1 MPVLAVLTVCA
12 LLPAALALFL
22 IRNRMG
28 GTWSAFWPFYGLGMA
43 GLFALCVVVLSWASG
58 EVSASI
64 AACQAEAAADPGSRV
79 GCEDD
84 QLMIVVFGFFCLLSL
99 VIYMVGGLAAH
110 AWLRTRRK

>member
-22 IRNRMG
+22 IRGRVG
-28 GTWSAFWPFYGLGMA
+28 GSWSAFWPFYGMGMA
-43 GLFALCVVVLSWASG
+43 GLFALCVAVLSWASA

-64 AACQAEAAADPGSRV
+64 VACQAEAGV

-84 QLMIVVFGFFCLLSL
+84 QLIIVVFGAFCVLSL
-99 VIYMVGGLAAH
+99 VIYMAGGIGAH
-110 AWLRTRRK
+110 MWLRARRR